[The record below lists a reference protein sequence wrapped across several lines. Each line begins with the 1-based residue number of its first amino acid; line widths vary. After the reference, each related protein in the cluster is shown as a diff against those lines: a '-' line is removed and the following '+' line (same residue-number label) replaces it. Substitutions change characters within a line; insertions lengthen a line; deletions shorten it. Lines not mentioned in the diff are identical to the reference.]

1 MAGGDTRATEPDHFC
16 AHRHHGALN
25 RHVAAFSP
33 HQNAA
38 VKLNA
43 SATMSELGQTR
54 KSSLRANVFRCSPS
68 NGHDATIPVCRLS
81 ADMLQ
86 KSFWGAGQ
94 IFPGPLMR
102 FARGDMRD
110 HIASHKNDYG
120 PSYRR
125 YGVLQRRSR
134 LKISFCEIFGVSRFS
149 TFATISAKRRH
160 SLYKK
165 SCHSLTLSKQKAAR
179 TRRYSLS
186 SWNVTA

>member
-1 MAGGDTRATEPDHFC
+1 MTSGLAPEADVVTAG
-16 AHRHHGALN
+16 
-25 RHVAAFSP
+25 RHVRFVP
-33 HQNAA
+33 I
-38 VKLNA
+38 L
-43 SATMSELGQTR
+43 
-54 KSSLRANVFRCSPS
+54 
-68 NGHDATIPVCRLS
+68 
-81 ADMLQ
+81 LQ

-149 TFATISAKRRH
+149 TFATISAH
-160 SLYKK
+160 LGHHAMSDL
-165 SCHSLTLSKQKAAR
+165 
-179 TRRYSLS
+179 
-186 SWNVTA
+186 